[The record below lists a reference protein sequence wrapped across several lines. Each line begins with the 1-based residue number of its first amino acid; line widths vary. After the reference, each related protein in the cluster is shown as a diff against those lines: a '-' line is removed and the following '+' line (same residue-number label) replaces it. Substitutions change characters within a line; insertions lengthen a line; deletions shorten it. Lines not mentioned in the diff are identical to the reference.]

1 MSSAANDEN
10 TYIEVTPDKHGAFV
24 IIASLVGLI
33 WTVFII
39 GIRVYL
45 RMRLTPPFGWDD
57 VAAIFGTIVGVIQT
71 SVTPDAVNHGIGTR
85 ESLLTSHEADVA
97 LQVPEILSLPVPAAN
112 SVRKQRLYVS
122 WLLYPIAV
130 CSSKVSIALL
140 IARLTRTEY
149 HLWASYALT
158 ALSLLWGMISMFLI
172 AFQCS
177 TPQPWNIG
185 ATTQCRTM
193 FAQWAVVE
201 TVNMAIELLIPCLI
215 IVMIWS
221 LHMPIGTKITVVLA
235 FSLQLLVVIPTII
248 RILFLQQTTSTT
260 SAQASRTDHTFTLTN
275 STLNTEVVMHFSLIA
290 ATFPCLRKFLQAF
303 DMHMGATTN
312 LTSEGDTDSSSCA
325 LKSVERAHAGGGSN
339 AEIYRAMPRGH
350 GMGNV
355 TIVSTVEASSQGSRG
370 AVLLGGRRSEESD
383 GSQRVMIRKTQRW
396 EVVSST
402 K

>member
-1 MSSAANDEN
+1 MSSSTTYES

-33 WTVFII
+33 WSVFII

-57 VAAIFGTIVGVIQT
+57 LAAIFGTIVGVIQT
-71 SVTPDAVNHGIGTR
+71 SVTLDAVNHGIGTR
-85 ESLLTSHEADVA
+85 ETLLTSSEADIA
-97 LQVPEILSLPVPAAN
+97 L
-112 SVRKQRLYVS
+112 KRLYVS
-122 WLLYPIAV
+122 WLLYPVAV

-140 IARLTRTEY
+140 IARLTRTKY

-158 ALSLLWGMISMFLI
+158 TLSLLWGIISIFLI

-177 TPQPWNIG
+177 TPQPWNIA
-185 ATTQCRTM
+185 ATTQCSTM

-201 TVNMAIELLIPCLI
+201 SVNMAIELLIPCLI
-215 IVMIWS
+215 IAMIWS
-221 LHMPIGTKITVVLA
+221 LHMPLGTKITVVLA
-235 FSLQLLVVIPTII
+235 FSLQLLYVILLIHYVTLKTHHIRSPRVVFPTII
-248 RILFLQQTTSTT
+248 RILFLQQTTTT
-260 SAQASRTDHTFTLTN
+260 PASRTDHTFTLTN
-275 STLNTEVVMHFSLIA
+275 STLITEVVMHFSLIA

-312 LTSEGDTDSSSCA
+312 LTSEGDTGSSSIA
-325 LKSVERAHAGGGSN
+325 LKSLERSPN
-339 AEIYRAMPRGH
+339 PEIYRAMPPAP
-350 GMGNV
+350 GMGTV
-355 TIVSTVEASSQGSRG
+355 TVVSTVSQKSQDSRG
-370 AVLLGGRRSEESD
+370 DVTPAERRSEESD

-402 K
+402 H